1 MSNQQK
7 QKKRGRPTKFT
18 RAICD
23 ELVAARVNGE
33 SLTQA
38 CAKIGITRETANAW
52 RKKYKSFS
60 DAEKRARE
68 ASAIWWE
75 NTMRGISRG
84 KKGNVTAAI
93 FMMKNMFPDDYRD
106 RKEVVA
112 DLSVKSSL
120 EEWGKIIEHV
130 ERNRSENN
138 QV

>member
-1 MSNQQK
+1 MNNSK
-7 QKKRGRPTKFT
+7 EQKKAGRPTKFT
-18 RAICD
+18 KAICN
-23 ELVAARVNGE
+23 ELVAARANGE
-33 SLTQA
+33 SLTEA
-38 CAKIGITRETANAW
+38 CAKIGITRETANVW
-52 RKKYKSFS
+52 RKKYKAFS
-60 DAEKRARE
+60 DAEKKARE

-84 KKGNVTAAI
+84 KKGNVTASI

-120 EEWGKIIEHV
+120 EEWGKIIENV
-130 ERNRSENN
+130 ERERGGTN